1 MHALS
6 LELSSGPMQM
16 SKRSAQGSE
25 AQFRFSAFA
34 PSPGNSTFYRA
45 KKLADTA
52 NQQQREVSRTVFESV
67 RSDSG
72 ADAVCRATAE
82 PKPKPERKAAESA
95 ESSAQTPQRS
105 AETPKQHHRASAE
118 AKTPTHEDGHRPA
131 TRHAR

>member
-1 MHALS
+1 MLLGIRALS
-6 LELSSGPMQM
+6 WQTALFTGL
-16 SKRSAQGSE
+16 
-25 AQFRFSAFA
+25 
-34 PSPGNSTFYRA
+34 

-82 PKPKPERKAAESA
+82 PKPKPERKAAESV

-118 AKTPTHEDGHRPA
+118 AARRPKTPKRWASTCAE
-131 TRHAR
+131 TCTCARGDPELEE